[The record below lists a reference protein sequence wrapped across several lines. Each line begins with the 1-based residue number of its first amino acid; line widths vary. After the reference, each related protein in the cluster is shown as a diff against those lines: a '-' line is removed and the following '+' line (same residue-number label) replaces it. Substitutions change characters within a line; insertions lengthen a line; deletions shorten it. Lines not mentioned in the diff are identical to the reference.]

1 MTTMP
6 RAMGRWVTF
15 VSTSGPEG
23 EGWILPRFA
32 AAPWEKF
39 LPEAWGISD
48 ETDLGWTLVR
58 LRPTPF
64 GHFKDAVRRRNPLAE
79 TLPRTYIRCL
89 RWPHPG
95 FDRYADAAR
104 RTQGW
109 RCYELDS
116 RHFPYVTH
124 PGDLVEPLLKICP

>member
-64 GHFKDAVRRRNPLAE
+64 GRFKDAVRRRNLLAE